1 MKKFFLFLVAVVMM
15 AVSASAEVINVD
27 ARSFSYKYKMDSGKW
42 TAWSDWERSTVSIE
56 IDTDNLKVVIY
67 SKEQQR
73 FEITD
78 VERKDDKKSETL
90 VCQCTDADGKRC
102 TVRLR
107 ITKDER
113 CQLYVDYS
121 DLVYVYTLDL

>member
-1 MKKFFLFLVAVVMM
+1 MKKILLFLVAVVMM

-56 IDTDNLKVVIY
+56 IDTDESKIVIY
-67 SKEQQR
+67 SKEPQR
-73 FEITD
+73 FEI
-78 VERKDDKKSETL
+78 VESERTEDKKSETL
-90 VCQCTDADGKRC
+90 VCQCVDVDGKRC
-102 TVRLR
+102 NVRLR